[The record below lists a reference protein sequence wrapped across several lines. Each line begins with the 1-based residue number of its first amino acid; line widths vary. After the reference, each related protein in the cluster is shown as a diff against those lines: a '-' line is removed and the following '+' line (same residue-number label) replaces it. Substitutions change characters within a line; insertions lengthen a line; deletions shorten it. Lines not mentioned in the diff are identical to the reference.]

1 MMLDLTN
8 LSLYACKMETGSRTC
23 EHSNNLLIKSVDWG
37 LLKADI
43 NLIDKWILYILYI
56 LGFRI
61 INNQIEIFY
70 S

>member
-43 NLIDKWILYILYI
+43 NLLIN
-56 LGFRI
+56 GFYTYC
-61 INNQIEIFY
+61 IFWD
-70 S
+70 SEL